1 MPRVFFV
8 FLFLVSVS
16 IQSQNTEVEFTKS
29 EIFSEEEYNT
39 SLLFAK
45 EDFNGDLYVVRKYFS
60 SNARPKGYYI
70 QHFDKSLNLIS
81 SEEVPISF
89 SEVRGIL
96 LTEDKI
102 ILIEFK
108 YVQKEKRYAFIAHF
122 SPKHYLNFSK
132 KELLSIDRD
141 KIEKYD
147 HYGISK
153 EPEFN
158 ALNFYN
164 FGEVATSEDDK
175 YFAINLYLKN
185 EENDSY
191 FINVFNDSLELEYA
205 KTIDSLENE
214 ETGEINKNPLL
225 IHQSI
230 KIDGNGNAYVLA
242 KHFLNGK
249 TDQKRKGL
257 PNYTYELFKISK
269 NSVDKISLKMR
280 DLFVHRLDLAITS
293 NKLFCVGYYSE
304 RIGGIGGYFN
314 PPRLEG
320 IARFNIDLTDFSIE
334 SEGFS
339 PFPNQFKI
347 DKYGKDVDKGVLR
360 IRTRNIIVS
369 KNEELVVLGEDCFIS
384 YREGMPVALNYKDI
398 YVFKMDEFG
407 KLFFAKC
414 IKKDQFENIKKRIEH
429 CSFSSIYAK
438 DKLHIFLNAEKE
450 IKVKKDGR
458 EILKLNNEVHQLYNY
473 KIDFTGGLSYNQV
486 FKELYGNASLEVR
499 FAIQINDSDLIL
511 EAEVDDKPQL
521 FKLSIK

>member
-230 KIDGNGNAYVLA
+230 
-242 KHFLNGK
+242 
-249 TDQKRKGL
+249 
-257 PNYTYELFKISK
+257 
-269 NSVDKISLKMR
+269 
-280 DLFVHRLDLAITS
+280 
-293 NKLFCVGYYSE
+293 
-304 RIGGIGGYFN
+304 
-314 PPRLEG
+314 
-320 IARFNIDLTDFSIE
+320 
-334 SEGFS
+334 
-339 PFPNQFKI
+339 
-347 DKYGKDVDKGVLR
+347 
-360 IRTRNIIVS
+360 
-369 KNEELVVLGEDCFIS
+369 
-384 YREGMPVALNYKDI
+384 
-398 YVFKMDEFG
+398 
-407 KLFFAKC
+407 
-414 IKKDQFENIKKRIEH
+414 
-429 CSFSSIYAK
+429 
-438 DKLHIFLNAEKE
+438 
-450 IKVKKDGR
+450 
-458 EILKLNNEVHQLYNY
+458 
-473 KIDFTGGLSYNQV
+473 
-486 FKELYGNASLEVR
+486 
-499 FAIQINDSDLIL
+499 
-511 EAEVDDKPQL
+511 
-521 FKLSIK
+521 